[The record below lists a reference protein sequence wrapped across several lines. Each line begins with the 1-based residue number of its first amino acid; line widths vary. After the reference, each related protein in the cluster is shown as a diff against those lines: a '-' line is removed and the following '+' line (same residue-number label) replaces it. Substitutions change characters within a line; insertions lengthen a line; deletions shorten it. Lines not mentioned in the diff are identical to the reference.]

1 MSQEVQRR
9 LESIREDVLARARQA
24 NRDVTLVAVSKTK
37 PDEDLMEAYRAG
49 QRDFGENRV
58 QELVGKAGRLPQDI
72 RWHMIGHIQTN
83 KIKDFLPIVHLV
95 HGVDRRKVLD
105 VMEREAAKINRTV
118 NILLQVHI
126 AEEATKFGFDAE
138 ELRALANEDVWSSYP
153 HLTPVGLMGM
163 ATFTDDRDLVRSEF
177 ATLAKLH
184 REVGD
189 FFTEVASNR
198 NAKWGVLSMG
208 MSGDWPLAIEEGSTM
223 IRVGSSIFGHRNA
236 PSDMNWPQVR
246 QRYERW
252 FQGWLVLAPIVGFGS
267 TTLVKNQL
275 YRVWKV
281 THGLTDGISAA
292 ELGSKGWCPGLVWGS
307 VVRRCNGCG
316 VHGVLCVGCPNLDL
330 PHQ

>member
-58 QELVGKAGRLPQDI
+58 QELVGKAARLPEDI

-83 KIKDFLPIVHLV
+83 KIKDFLPHVHLV

-105 VMEREAAKINRTV
+105 VMEREAAKLDRTV

-126 AEEATKFGFDAE
+126 AQEATKFGFDPE
-138 ELRALANEDVWSSYP
+138 ELKALAKKDVWSAYP
-153 HLTPVGLMGM
+153 HLAPVGLMGM

-184 REVGD
+184 REVGG

-236 PSDMNWPQVR
+236 P
-246 QRYERW
+246 
-252 FQGWLVLAPIVGFGS
+252 A
-267 TTLVKNQL
+267 T
-275 YRVWKV
+275 
-281 THGLTDGISAA
+281 
-292 ELGSKGWCPGLVWGS
+292 
-307 VVRRCNGCG
+307 
-316 VHGVLCVGCPNLDL
+316 
-330 PHQ
+330 

>member
-9 LESIREDVLARARQA
+9 LESIREDVQARARQA
-24 NRDVTLVAVSKTK
+24 NRDVTLVAASKTK
-37 PDEDLMEAYRAG
+37 PDEELMEAYRAG

-58 QELVGKAGRLPQDI
+58 QELVGKAARLPEDI

-83 KIKDFLPIVHLV
+83 KIKDFLPHVHLV

-105 VMEREAAKINRTV
+105 VMEREAAKLDRTL

-126 AEEATKFGFDAE
+126 AQEATKFGFDPE
-138 ELRALANEDVWSSYP
+138 ELKALAKEDVWSSYP
-153 HLTPVGLMGM
+153 HLAPVGLMGM

-177 ATLAKLH
+177 ASLAKLH
-184 REVGD
+184 REVGG

-236 PSDMNWPQVR
+236 P
-246 QRYERW
+246 
-252 FQGWLVLAPIVGFGS
+252 A
-267 TTLVKNQL
+267 T
-275 YRVWKV
+275 
-281 THGLTDGISAA
+281 
-292 ELGSKGWCPGLVWGS
+292 
-307 VVRRCNGCG
+307 
-316 VHGVLCVGCPNLDL
+316 
-330 PHQ
+330 

>member
-37 PDEDLMEAYRAG
+37 PNEDLMEAYRAG

-58 QELVGKAGRLPQDI
+58 QELVGKAERLPQDI

-83 KIKDFLPIVHLV
+83 KIKDFLPHVHLV

-105 VMEREAAKINRTV
+105 VMEREAAKLDRTV
-118 NILLQVHI
+118 DILLQVHI
-126 AEEATKFGFDAE
+126 AQEATKFGFDPE
-138 ELRALANEDVWSSYP
+138 ELKALAKQDIWSSYP
-153 HLTPVGLMGM
+153 HLAPVGLMGM
-163 ATFTDDRDLVRSEF
+163 ATFTDDRELVRSEF

-236 PSDMNWPQVR
+236 P
-246 QRYERW
+246 
-252 FQGWLVLAPIVGFGS
+252 A
-267 TTLVKNQL
+267 T
-275 YRVWKV
+275 
-281 THGLTDGISAA
+281 
-292 ELGSKGWCPGLVWGS
+292 
-307 VVRRCNGCG
+307 
-316 VHGVLCVGCPNLDL
+316 
-330 PHQ
+330 

>member
-9 LESIREDVLARARQA
+9 LKSIREDVQARARQA

-58 QELVGKAGRLPQDI
+58 QELVGKAERLPQDI

-83 KIKDFLPIVHLV
+83 KIKDFLPFVHLV

-105 VMEREAAKINRTV
+105 VMEREAAKLDRTV
-118 NILLQVHI
+118 DILLQVHI
-126 AEEATKFGFDAE
+126 AQEATKFGFDPE
-138 ELRALANEDVWSSYP
+138 ELKALAKQDIWSSYP
-153 HLTPVGLMGM
+153 HLAPVGLMGM
-163 ATFTDDRDLVRSEF
+163 ATFTDDRELVRSEF

-236 PSDMNWPQVR
+236 Q
-246 QRYERW
+246 
-252 FQGWLVLAPIVGFGS
+252 A
-267 TTLVKNQL
+267 T
-275 YRVWKV
+275 
-281 THGLTDGISAA
+281 
-292 ELGSKGWCPGLVWGS
+292 
-307 VVRRCNGCG
+307 
-316 VHGVLCVGCPNLDL
+316 
-330 PHQ
+330 

>member
-9 LESIREDVLARARQA
+9 LESIREDVQARARQA

-58 QELVGKAGRLPQDI
+58 QELVGKAARLPEDI

-83 KIKDFLPIVHLV
+83 KIKDFLPHVHLV

-105 VMEREAAKINRTV
+105 VMEREAAKLDRTV
-118 NILLQVHI
+118 DILLQLHI
-126 AEEATKFGFDAE
+126 AQEATKFGFDAD
-138 ELRALANEDVWSSYP
+138 ELKALAKEDVWSSYP
-153 HLTPVGLMGM
+153 HLAPVGLMGM

-184 REVGD
+184 REVGG

-236 PSDMNWPQVR
+236 P
-246 QRYERW
+246 
-252 FQGWLVLAPIVGFGS
+252 AI
-267 TTLVKNQL
+267 
-275 YRVWKV
+275 
-281 THGLTDGISAA
+281 
-292 ELGSKGWCPGLVWGS
+292 
-307 VVRRCNGCG
+307 
-316 VHGVLCVGCPNLDL
+316 
-330 PHQ
+330 

>member
-9 LESIREDVLARARQA
+9 LESIRDEVRTSELQA

-58 QELVGKAGRLPQDI
+58 QELVGKAARLPEDI

-83 KIKDFLPIVHLV
+83 KIKDFLPHVHLV
-95 HGVDRRKVLD
+95 HGVDRQKVLD
-105 VMEREAAKINRTV
+105 IMEREAAKLDRTV

-126 AEEATKFGFDAE
+126 AQEATKFGFEPE
-138 ELRALANEDVWSSYP
+138 ELKALAKEDVWSSYP
-153 HLTPVGLMGM
+153 HLAPVGLMGM

-236 PSDMNWPQVR
+236 P
-246 QRYERW
+246 
-252 FQGWLVLAPIVGFGS
+252 A
-267 TTLVKNQL
+267 T
-275 YRVWKV
+275 
-281 THGLTDGISAA
+281 
-292 ELGSKGWCPGLVWGS
+292 
-307 VVRRCNGCG
+307 
-316 VHGVLCVGCPNLDL
+316 
-330 PHQ
+330 